1 MNKSHSLN
9 QTVVVTSMDEH
20 AIGATESVGTLSSH
34 QFQSNHEAVSTSEGT
49 KKLLKVTTGI
59 RLANRSTG
67 NWHHCGLND

>member
-1 MNKSHSLN
+1 MNEAHALTKA
-9 QTVVVTSMDEH
+9 VVVTTTGQSEDGVSKS
-20 AIGATESVGTLSSH
+20 IGTLTSH
-34 QFQSNHEAVSTSEGT
+34 QLPEGQETLSASEGT